1 MNMMNE
7 LKGQLR
13 HSYSSLSS
21 FHTCERMFQL
31 DRLLEGGDKKEDY
44 PATVLGHSF
53 GDGIATY
60 LLTQNKEEALYRAW
74 LAYYPIVEDKK
85 RTETIALNLVTASF
99 TQLDNILQDWEVA
112 YFNNKPAV
120 ELSFRLNIDERNY
133 YVGYIDLVLH
143 NKFTGMYAILENKT
157 TAINLFDLSCMY
169 ANSGQALGYSIILDR
184 IAGQEL
190 AEYEVQYL
198 VGQLGAGNG
207 YQPTIHNFHFPKTLS
222 DRLNWFISL
231 QMDMDRL
238 KQMLELNIF
247 PMRGHNCLQYMRP
260 CKHFSTCQLHGLDSY
275 KEIPVDE
282 IQYDFIYE
290 LDDVVASHLERI

>member
-1 MNMMNE
+1 MNMKK
-7 LKGQLR
+7 LTGQLR
-13 HSYSSLSS
+13 HSFSSLSA

-53 GDGIATY
+53 GAGIATY
-60 LLTQNKEEALYRAW
+60 LLTKDKDLALYKAW
-74 LAYYPIVEDKK
+74 LAYHPVVEDKK

-99 TQLDNILQDWEVA
+99 TALDNILQDWEVA
-112 YFNNKPAV
+112 YFNGKPAV
-120 ELSFRLNIDERNY
+120 ELSFRLNIDENNY
-133 YVGYIDLVLH
+133 YVGYIDIVLR
-143 NKFTGMYAILENKT
+143 NKFTGIYAILENKT
-157 TAINLFDLSCMY
+157 TALNLFDLSCMY
-169 ANSGQALGYSIILDR
+169 ANSGQALGYSIVLDR

-190 AEYEVQYL
+190 SDYEVQYF
-198 VGQLGAGNG
+198 VGQLGSGTG

-231 QMDMDRL
+231 QMDMDHL

-260 CKHFSTCQLHGLDSY
+260 CKHFSTCQLHGLDTY
-275 KEIPVDE
+275 KDIPVDE
-282 IQYDFIYE
+282 INYDFVYE